1 MRIIY
6 QTVQEGVLG
15 PVFLKISIFVI
26 VLQSSQGRPR
36 GDVILNSP
44 QMTLSFE
51 STNLVLIKEM
61 LVFKRTTN
69 SSDPRNSVMRMVCCN
84 AGLHPLGGAAVH
96 CSARMMSSSIGYH
109 ITHTHPFCTHTD
121 AHARTHIH
129 TQTHTQIIIEFQLM

>member
-1 MRIIY
+1 MKIIY

-15 PVFLKISIFVI
+15 PVYLKISSFLI
-26 VLQSSQGRPR
+26 VFQSSQGRSR

-69 SSDPRNSVMRMVCCN
+69 SSAPRN
-84 AGLHPLGGAAVH
+84 
-96 CSARMMSSSIGYH
+96 
-109 ITHTHPFCTHTD
+109 
-121 AHARTHIH
+121 
-129 TQTHTQIIIEFQLM
+129 

>member
-1 MRIIY
+1 MKIIY

-15 PVFLKISIFVI
+15 PVFLKISSFLI
-26 VLQSSQGRPR
+26 VLQSSRPR

-69 SSDPRNSVMRMVCCN
+69 SSDPRNSVMTMVLCCGF
-84 AGLHPLGGAAVH
+84 AATGWCCGAL
-96 CSARMMSSSIGYH
+96 
-109 ITHTHPFCTHTD
+109 FCEND
-121 AHARTHIH
+121 VIPR
-129 TQTHTQIIIEFQLM
+129 

>member
-96 CSARMMSSSIGYH
+96 CSARMMSSLDRLSYN
-109 ITHTHPFCTHTD
+109 THTPFLHAHRRARAHAHTHTD
-121 AHARTHIH
+121 THADHY
-129 TQTHTQIIIEFQLM
+129 